1 MRGENTDTLEMI
13 PGYDAPSSWWE
24 HVPIAHWLIKR
35 LKPGL
40 VVELGTHYGV
50 SFFAFC
56 ESAEIYSEGTFCYAV
71 DTWEGDS
78 QAGFYGN
85 EVYEKV
91 SQYFNAKHKS
101 RGRLIRSTFDDAA
114 THFEDNTIDLIHID
128 GLHTYEAVK
137 HDYKTWLS
145 KLKEGGTL
153 MFHDWNVREADFGVW
168 RLWEEIKASG
178 NFQCIEIKN
187 GHGLAIATNTN
198 TKPEWHDELTKTL
211 PILKTKGWLLDELRR
226 TKNFLEASDKELA
239 ARKKN
244 EQTLAIQ
251 NDELRQQIIEL
262 QKVLN
267 IYKKGL
273 LYRGIRKLI
282 RKIKSITKWQC

>member
-1 MRGENTDTLEMI
+1 MNYKMKKCITQVPFYKAE
-13 PGYDAPSSWWE
+13 SSWWE
-24 HVPIAHWLIKR
+24 HVPIAHWLIEI
-35 LKPGL
+35 LKPNC

-50 SFFAFC
+50 SFFSFC
-56 ESAEIYSEGTFCYAV
+56 EAAELYSEKTFVYAI
-71 DTWEGDS
+71 DCWEGDS
-78 QAGFYGN
+78 QAGFYDN
-85 EVYEKV
+85 EVYQTV
-91 SQYFNAKHKS
+91 SEHQNNYHRRNS
-101 RGRLIRSTFDDAA
+101 RLIRSRFDEAA
-114 THFEDNTIDLIHID
+114 EHFSENSIDILHID